1 MSDLE
6 FDANQPSL
14 RERFLRN
21 LQRVRHIVEHEEWL
35 ASRRLANVEK
45 NLPSPLTE
53 GDLLRA
59 SVVLLHST
67 LEDLLRSV
75 AASRLPTASPEILG
89 RIPFPRVDNRDLQ
102 RKTTFTFEDL
112 AVYRGRT
119 VDFVIETAVDAFL
132 ERSNYNNLGEIVSL
146 LIAVGLDPELVKP
159 HARDLTLMITRR
171 HAIVHQTDSDS
182 SKRFSL
188 ALSPID
194 PEDVTRW
201 AALVEIFGE
210 SLLQSLGSLGNL

>member
-6 FDANQPSL
+6 FDANRPSL

-35 ASRRLANVEK
+35 ARRRLADVEK

-75 AASRLPTASPEILG
+75 AAARLPTASPEILG
-89 RIPFPRVDNRDLQ
+89 GIPFPRVDNRDLQ

-112 AVYRGRT
+112 AIYRGES
-119 VDFVIETAVDAFL
+119 VGFVISKAVYAFL
-132 ERSNYNNLGEIVSL
+132 ERSNYNNVGEIVSL
-146 LIAVGLDPELVKP
+146 LISVGLSPDLVKP
-159 HARDLTLMITRR
+159 YARELAFMIARR
-171 HAIVHQTDSDS
+171 HAIVHQADSDNTE
-182 SKRFSL
+182 RFSL
-188 ALSPID
+188 ALTAID
-194 PEDVTRW
+194 IVNVGEWVVS
-201 AALVEIFGE
+201 VEKFGE
-210 SLLQSLGSLGNL
+210 AVLQTLGSFRNL